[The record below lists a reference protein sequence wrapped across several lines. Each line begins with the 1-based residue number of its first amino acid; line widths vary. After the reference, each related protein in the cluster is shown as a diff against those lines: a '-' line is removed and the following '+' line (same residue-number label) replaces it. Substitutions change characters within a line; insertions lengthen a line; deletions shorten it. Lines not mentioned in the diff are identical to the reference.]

1 MYDIP
6 EGGRAAKGRAIVNL
20 IGCEPDEKVSAFI
33 SVKEFND
40 DHFVV
45 MATEKGIVK
54 KTKLSAYSNPRK
66 KGIYAVE
73 IRDGDKLIEARV
85 STGDNDILL
94 GTRNGKSIRFSE
106 EQIRPSGRKTMGVKG
121 ITLSSKDDRLVGM
134 LLIKREGTTVLV
146 ATEKGFG
153 KRTEISQYRAQKRG
167 GKGVLTMKTTEKVG
181 KMVTIKEVVD
191 KDDLMIITNQGV
203 LIRQP
208 VSQIRAIGRAT
219 QGVKLIKLGEG
230 TLVSS
235 ITRIMSEEN
244 DGDENNSTEPEGSS
258 E

>member
-1 MYDIP
+1 M
-6 EGGRAAKGRAIVNL
+6 
-20 IGCEPDEKVSAFI
+20 
-33 SVKEFND
+33 
-40 DHFVV
+40 
-45 MATEKGIVK
+45 
-54 KTKLSAYSNPRK
+54 
-66 KGIYAVE
+66 
-73 IRDGDKLIEARV
+73 
-85 STGDNDILL
+85 
-94 GTRNGKSIRFSE
+94 
-106 EQIRPSGRKTMGVKG
+106 
-121 ITLSSKDDRLVGM
+121 SSKDDRLVGM
-134 LLIKREGTTVLV
+134 LLIQREGTTVLV

-235 ITRIMSEEN
+235 ITRIMTEEDDQN
-244 DGDENNSTEPEGSS
+244 ERSPENNNDNDNTKTEEAAS
-258 E
+258 

>member
-1 MYDIP
+1 
-6 EGGRAAKGRAIVNL
+6 
-20 IGCEPDEKVSAFI
+20 
-33 SVKEFND
+33 
-40 DHFVV
+40 
-45 MATEKGIVK
+45 
-54 KTKLSAYSNPRK
+54 
-66 KGIYAVE
+66 
-73 IRDGDKLIEARV
+73 
-85 STGDNDILL
+85 L

-121 ITLSSKDDRLVGM
+121 ITLSSDDDRLVGM

-203 LIRQP
+203 LNKAAGCSNKSYRK
-208 VSQIRAIGRAT
+208 SN
-219 QGVKLIKLGEG
+219 
-230 TLVSS
+230 
-235 ITRIMSEEN
+235 TRGKAYKVRRGNAGFIYH
-244 DGDENNSTEPEGSS
+244 
-258 E
+258 

>member
-1 MYDIP
+1 MI
-6 EGGRAAKGRAIVNL
+6 
-20 IGCEPDEKVSAFI
+20 
-33 SVKEFND
+33 
-40 DHFVV
+40 
-45 MATEKGIVK
+45 MATEKGMVK

-73 IRDGDKLIEARV
+73 FRDGDKLIEARV

-106 EQIRPSGRKTMGVKG
+106 EQIRASGRKTMGVKG
-121 ITLSSKDDRLVGM
+121 ITLSSDDDRLVGM
-134 LLIKREGTTVLV
+134 LLIKREGTVLV

-167 GKGVLTMKTTEKVG
+167 GKGVLTMKTTDKVG

-203 LIRQP
+203 LIRLP
-208 VSQIRAIGRAT
+208 VAQIRTIGRAT

-235 ITRIMSEEN
+235 ITRIMSEEE
-244 DGDENNSTEPEGSS
+244 DDENNNTEPTDLKE
-258 E
+258 

>member
-1 MYDIP
+1 M
-6 EGGRAAKGRAIVNL
+6 
-20 IGCEPDEKVSAFI
+20 
-33 SVKEFND
+33 
-40 DHFVV
+40 
-45 MATEKGIVK
+45 
-54 KTKLSAYSNPRK
+54 
-66 KGIYAVE
+66 
-73 IRDGDKLIEARV
+73 
-85 STGDNDILL
+85 
-94 GTRNGKSIRFSE
+94 
-106 EQIRPSGRKTMGVKG
+106 
-121 ITLSSKDDRLVGM
+121 SSKDDRLVGM

-167 GKGVLTMKTTEKVG
+167 GKGVLTMKTTDKVG

-235 ITRIMSEEN
+235 ITRIMSEED
-244 DGDENNSTEPEGSS
+244 DGDENNKAEPEGNS

>member
-1 MYDIP
+1 M
-6 EGGRAAKGRAIVNL
+6 
-20 IGCEPDEKVSAFI
+20 
-33 SVKEFND
+33 
-40 DHFVV
+40 
-45 MATEKGIVK
+45 
-54 KTKLSAYSNPRK
+54 
-66 KGIYAVE
+66 
-73 IRDGDKLIEARV
+73 
-85 STGDNDILL
+85 L

-167 GKGVLTMKTTEKVG
+167 GKGVLTMKTTDKVG

-235 ITRIMSEEN
+235 ITRIMSEED
-244 DGDENNSTEPEGSS
+244 DGDENNSAEPEGSS